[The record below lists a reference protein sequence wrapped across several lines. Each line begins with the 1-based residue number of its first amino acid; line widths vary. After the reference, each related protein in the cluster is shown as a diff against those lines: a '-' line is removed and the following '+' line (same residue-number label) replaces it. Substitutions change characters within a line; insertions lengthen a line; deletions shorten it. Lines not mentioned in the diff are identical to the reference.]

1 MHVVALVVAAY
12 GVHVRVKPFAA
23 LETVAFQRH
32 ALPFCE
38 RMDDLRRP
46 AALLQHVETD
56 RALHTVE
63 VVVDA
68 RARRDE
74 KGRGHALET
83 EVAHKIALER
93 VLDELDRLLRLA
105 DAHARLVVF
114 GYLQVVHILS
124 FMP

>member
-1 MHVVALVVAAY
+1 
-12 GVHVRVKPFAA
+12 
-23 LETVAFQRH
+23 
-32 ALPFCE
+32 
-38 RMDDLRRP
+38 MDDLRRP
-46 AALLQHVETD
+46 AVLLQHVEAD
-56 RALHTVE
+56 RALHAVE